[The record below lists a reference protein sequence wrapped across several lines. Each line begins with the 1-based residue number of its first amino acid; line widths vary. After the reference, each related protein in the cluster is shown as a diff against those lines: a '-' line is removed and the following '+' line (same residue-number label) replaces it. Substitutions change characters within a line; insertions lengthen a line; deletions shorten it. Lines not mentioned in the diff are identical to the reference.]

1 MRKKKAMPNEQF
13 QALRREEPDYAMATL
28 AGARTV
34 NRNATPRQVTSA
46 RLQES
51 ILAQQTA
58 APKTTTQTPTR
69 RRPRVVDDSDE
80 SESDEDETEE
90 VIKKKILDGY
100 KRHGK
105 TPQGKYPWKKIMEY
119 VKNPDFTQY
128 QAKKIIEDAEAAQ
141 EVAPTIKSRAAKQQQ
156 QHSRTTVSVSDDEN
170 AKFREEMS
178 KMAKAMADKNE
189 KLERSIKDV
198 QSENAKLIKEL
209 KEGM

>member
-1 MRKKKAMPNEQF
+1 MPNEQF

-178 KMAKAMADKNE
+178 KMAMADKNE
-189 KLERSIKDV
+189 RLERSIKD
-198 QSENAKLIKEL
+198 I
-209 KEGM
+209 

>member
-1 MRKKKAMPNEQF
+1 MPNEQF

-58 APKTTTQTPTR
+58 AHKTTTQTPTR
-69 RRPRVVDDSDE
+69 RRLVLLMIRMKAR
-80 SESDEDETEE
+80 